1 MDEKGRVSLPSA
13 FRRGA
18 DGERFVLLQQP
29 PAPSL
34 TLFPRSTWQEVQ
46 QRLLEYRTTSD
57 EARIQV
63 MGIVSQ
69 AVEVKP
75 DKQGRILIPSWLQ
88 KSASLEHTVR
98 LVGNIDRIELWNPA
112 TFDVVM
118 NQRTDSFRQFAT
130 KIFG

>member
-1 MDEKGRVSLPSA
+1 
-13 FRRGA
+13 
-18 DGERFVLLQQP
+18 
-29 PAPSL
+29 
-34 TLFPRSTWQEVQ
+34 
-46 QRLLEYRTTSD
+46 
-57 EARIQV
+57 